1 MTKRYDV
8 IIIGGGPAGSTVAA
22 LTRRYAPQ
30 LRLLLLEKE
39 AFPRH
44 HVGESLLA
52 GASPVLEEMG
62 AYEKVANAGFLE
74 KLGATFIW
82 GRSREPWGFEFDELI
97 SQLVAQGK
105 RLPRLYTR
113 AWQVRRAEYDDLL
126 LRHAA
131 SLGVEVRQKARVTRV
146 LWDREPEQPA
156 SGGSSDGSGGQN
168 GAAPR
173 AIGVEFVDARGLQ
186 QTVYCDWVLD
196 CSGQQALLGHAL
208 KLREYDTQ
216 MNNYA
221 LFAYWQGA
229 KWLYEYT
236 GYPELTRICI
246 ITTPRGWIWYI
257 PLKRDVMSVGFVTHR
272 QTLKQL
278 PAGPE
283 QLYLE
288 ELQACDEVRDLLKE
302 ARLTRIAADQR
313 RDVCAIQ
320 DWSYRSRQ
328 ITGPGW
334 AMVGDAAGFVDP
346 ILSSGVMLAHEL
358 GQKAAYTLVSSF
370 ACSDDEEVRR
380 YWGFYAQTYRTYLQA
395 YRDMAAFWYSN
406 NFSLESWFWQARRIL
421 ARSGSELNLSD
432 RQAFTRLASGYATRA
447 ESLSLFGS
455 YPLHEAQQLVN
466 GLFGAPYC
474 REELV
479 AQYAGRPL
487 RLKEVEL
494 SEGLYYYQGAVR
506 QTRRVLNRQT
516 GRYLDLHPGE
526 EVLLSLFDGAH
537 TLAHL
542 EETAKALQALPQTER
557 LPLRSGLELLVQLEM
572 IGVLA

>member
-1 MTKRYDV
+1 MTRHYDV
-8 IIIGGGPAGSTVAA
+8 VIIGGGPAGSTVAA

-30 LRLLLLEKE
+30 LRLLLLER
-39 AFPRH
+39 AIFPRH

-82 GRSREPWGFEFDELI
+82 GRNREPWGFEFDELI

-113 AWQVRRAEYDDLL
+113 AWQVRRAEYDELL

-131 SLGVEVRQKARVTRV
+131 SLGVEVRQGARVTRV
-146 LWDREPEQPA
+146 LWEQEP
-156 SGGSSDGSGGQN
+156 GSVSDGDGWG
-168 GAAPR
+168 PR
-173 AIGVEFVDARGLQ
+173 AIGVEFVDGRGLQ
-186 QTVYCDWVLD
+186 TVHCDWLLD
-196 CSGQQALLGHAL
+196 CSGQQALIGHAL
-208 KLREYDTQ
+208 KLREYDPQ

-272 QTLKQL
+272 QTLKEL
-278 PAGPE
+278 PEGPE

-302 ARLTRIAADQR
+302 AHLTRIAADQR

-320 DWSYRSRQ
+320 DWSYRSRR
-328 ITGPGW
+328 ISGPGW

-370 ACSDDEEVRR
+370 ATSNAEEIRR
-380 YWGFYAQTYRTYLQA
+380 YWEFYAQTYRTYLQA

-474 REELV
+474 REELA
-479 AQYAGRPL
+479 AQYEGRPL
-487 RLKEVEL
+487 HLKDAEL
-494 SEGLYYYQGAVR
+494 CDGLYYYQGAVR
-506 QTRRVLNRQT
+506 QTRRVVNRRTQ
-516 GRYLDLHPGE
+516 RYLDLHPGE

-542 EETAKALQALPQTER
+542 EETVKALQALPQTQR
-557 LPLRSGLELLVQLEM
+557 LPLRSGLDLVVQLEM